1 MDLAGN
7 CSTDFL
13 TTADNTE
20 FPHHEIKLMP
30 DGKTLHFDS
39 TGPKSSVF
47 MDLEGNILKVFRRE
61 DTSYR
66 AFYFPDLP

>member
-39 TGPKSSVF
+39 T
-47 MDLEGNILKVFRRE
+47 
-61 DTSYR
+61 R